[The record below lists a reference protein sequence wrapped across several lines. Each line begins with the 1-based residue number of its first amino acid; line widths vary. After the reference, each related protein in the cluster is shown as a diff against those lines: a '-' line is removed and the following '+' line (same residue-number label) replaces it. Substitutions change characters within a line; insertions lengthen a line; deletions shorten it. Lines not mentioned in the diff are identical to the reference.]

1 MAATRFDFCPRTG
14 AKIHFSNK
22 NILGLGALQHFNHV
36 CYADG
41 TNDTLVILHGYAFFS
56 FFLTPPSDFC
66 PRTGA
71 KIHFSNK
78 NILGLGALQQ
88 CMLC

>member
-1 MAATRFDFCPRTG
+1 MLGILQVLKPIKWQDLLEDVKDGRNTFRTG

-41 TNDTLVILHGYAFFS
+41 TNDTLIILQGYAFFS
-56 FFLTPPSDFC
+56 
-66 PRTGA
+66 
-71 KIHFSNK
+71 
-78 NILGLGALQQ
+78 
-88 CMLC
+88 